1 MAREFQRQYSSY
13 TAGLL
18 DLGSE
23 VGHRLLVIMPSLPDL
38 PGIEGLLE
46 HGTCS
51 LKKKYVFCLVYYN
64 TYNIICIITCFD
76 QISVPFLTPVVL
88 PHHFSLPI
96 SHTLSL

>member
-51 LKKKYVFCLVYYN
+51 LKKNVFCLVFIHAYN
-64 TYNIICIITCFD
+64 VF
-76 QISVPFLTPVVL
+76 
-88 PHHFSLPI
+88 
-96 SHTLSL
+96 

>member
-51 LKKKYVFCLVYYN
+51 FKKKYVFCLVFIHAYN
-64 TYNIICIITCFD
+64 VF
-76 QISVPFLTPVVL
+76 
-88 PHHFSLPI
+88 
-96 SHTLSL
+96 

>member
-51 LKKKYVFCLVYYN
+51 FK
-64 TYNIICIITCFD
+64 NIYICILFSIHTC
-76 QISVPFLTPVVL
+76 L
-88 PHHFSLPI
+88 
-96 SHTLSL
+96 